1 MICINEKEYDRLVR
15 TAAKAIERKKALRSL
30 QRAHDMKLRMI
41 EWQSARYQQLRD
53 VAFAGFVGVLP
64 KKRRWW
70 EFWR

>member
-1 MICINEKEYDRLVR
+1 MICISEKEYDRLVR

-30 QRAHDMKLRMI
+30 QRAHDTKLRMI
-41 EWQSARYQQLRD
+41 EWQSLRYQRLRD
-53 VAFAGFVGVLP
+53 QAFFGEEPP